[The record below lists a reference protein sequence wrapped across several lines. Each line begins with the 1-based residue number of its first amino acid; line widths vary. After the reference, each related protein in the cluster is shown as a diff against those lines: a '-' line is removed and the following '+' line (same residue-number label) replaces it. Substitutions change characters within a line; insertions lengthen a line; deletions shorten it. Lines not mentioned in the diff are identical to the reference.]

1 MKNISYWSVQEKNAI
16 TIFVYFVF
24 EKGDDNIKL
33 NSTPYFNPL
42 SEYPVLSRKYE
53 FTRDLGQGEKTYSVL
68 VTPIHRQSIPSLYIK
83 NDLKG

>member
-1 MKNISYWSVQEKNAI
+1 MSVEHRGFYS
-16 TIFVYFVF
+16 FVYFVF
-24 EKGDDNIKL
+24 EKGEDNIIL
-33 NSTPYFNPL
+33 NSTPNFDEL
-42 SEYPVLSRKYE
+42 SEYPLNSRKYE